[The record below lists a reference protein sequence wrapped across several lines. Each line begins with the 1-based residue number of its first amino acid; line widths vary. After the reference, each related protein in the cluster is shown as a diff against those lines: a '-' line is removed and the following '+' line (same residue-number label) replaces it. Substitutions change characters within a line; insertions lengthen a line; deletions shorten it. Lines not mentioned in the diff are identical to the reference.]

1 MKIGEVYKKR
11 IIDEVLHRK
20 LAGVGAVLVEGP
32 KWCGKT
38 TTCEQQA
45 KSVLYM
51 ADPVRRDRYLTQA
64 AVDITELMKGEQPRL
79 IDEWQDAPKFW
90 DAIRCDVDHS
100 AGFGHYILTG
110 SAVPPDDRNERSG
123 KRDIVHSG
131 TGRIAR
137 IRMLP
142 MSLWESGES
151 AGTVSLGDLF
161 AGRPLGP
168 GKAIERSLSD
178 VAYLICRG
186 GWPQA
191 VNLDGDIALD
201 QAFDYVK
208 AVANSDISRV
218 DGVSRDP
225 VRARRLMRSYARLQ
239 GTQSSIP
246 NIRRDMA
253 MGDGHGPDDDTVS
266 GYLNALRKIFVVEDS
281 EAWCPALRS
290 KAAIRTTDT
299 RYFADPSIATAS
311 LGLGPEDLMN
321 DIRSFGSFFETMAVR
336 DLRVYADALNGQ
348 VSHYL
353 DRNGL
358 ECDAVVHLRNGT
370 SGLVEIKLG
379 GSALIEEGAATLN
392 ALSGLVDT
400 SRQEPVAFKMVVT
413 ATGDCAYRRTDGIVV
428 CPISALRP

>member
-11 IIDEVLHRK
+11 IIDEVLRRK

-90 DAIRCDVDHS
+90 DAIRYDVDHS

-413 ATGDCAYRRTDGIVV
+413 ATGDCAYRRADGIVV